1 MEAEKKKRRVRL
13 PVCVLACV
21 LCLAVGAS
29 AALIGVRTMLG
40 EDGVTIL
47 QAARIIQERFV
58 GDYDR
63 DAYRQAVLGAMVD
76 DLGDRWSYYL
86 TPEEYASV
94 QDARRN
100 AYVGIGIT
108 VDREE
113 PDGLR
118 ILTVTKGGPAEEAGL
133 LPGERIRAVEGTA
146 VTPENR
152 DACIELI
159 RGEEGT
165 AVTLTVE
172 AADGTARTV
181 EITRRTVQGI
191 SAVWSML
198 DGQVGLITIGNFYSG
213 TAALVEEGLAELQ
226 AQGARALILDVRND
240 PGGYVTELT
249 EILDAL
255 LPEGDVFISR
265 SWDGSEKVYTSDAA
279 CVSLPLAVLVNA
291 DSYSAAEF
299 LAAELRE
306 SAGAVIVGE
315 QTSGKG
321 YSQQLF
327 ALADGSA
334 MGLSTARYFT
344 GSGESLIGK
353 GLTPDVPVAL
363 DEDQAQALLYG
374 QLEPPDDPQ
383 LQAALHALA
392 AAE

>member
-1 MEAEKKKRRVRL
+1 MERTKRCVRL

-29 AALIGVRTMLG
+29 AALIGARAAIG
-40 EDGVTIL
+40 EDGVTLL
-47 QAARIIQERFV
+47 QAARIIRERFV

-100 AYVGIGIT
+100 TYVGIGVT
-108 VDREE
+108 LDPEE
-113 PDGLR
+113 PDALR

-133 LPGERIRAVEGTA
+133 RPGERICAVDGTV
-146 VTPENR
+146 VTPEGR
-152 DACIELI
+152 SACIEQI

-165 AVTLTVE
+165 TVTLTVE
-172 AADGTARTV
+172 SADGAARTV
-181 EITRRTVQGI
+181 EVTRRTVQGI
-191 SAVWSML
+191 SATWSML
-198 DGQVGLITIGNFYSG
+198 DERVGLITIANFYTG
-213 TAALVEEGLAELQ
+213 TAALVEEGLTSLQ
-226 AQGARALILDVRND
+226 EQGAQALILDVRND

-265 SWDGSEKVYTSDAA
+265 SWDGSEEVYTSDAA
-279 CVSLPLAVLVNA
+279 CVSLPLAVLVDAN
-291 DSYSAAEF
+291 SYSAAEF

-306 SAGAVIVGE
+306 SAGAILVGE
-315 QTSGKG
+315 RTSGKG

-353 GLTPDVPVAL
+353 GVTPDVAVTL
-363 DEDQAQALLYG
+363 DEAQAQALLYG
-374 QLEPPDDPQ
+374 QLAPQDDPQ
-383 LQAALHALA
+383 LQAALRALGA
-392 AAE
+392 DG

>member
-1 MEAEKKKRRVRL
+1 M
-13 PVCVLACV
+13 
-21 LCLAVGAS
+21 
-29 AALIGVRTMLG
+29 
-40 EDGVTIL
+40 
-47 QAARIIQERFV
+47 
-58 GDYDR
+58 
-63 DAYRQAVLGAMVD
+63 
-76 DLGDRWSYYL
+76 
-86 TPEEYASV
+86 
-94 QDARRN
+94 
-100 AYVGIGIT
+100 
-108 VDREE
+108 
-113 PDGLR
+113 
-118 ILTVTKGGPAEEAGL
+118 
-133 LPGERIRAVEGTA
+133 EGTA
-146 VTPENR
+146 VTPEDR
-152 DACIELI
+152 DVCIELI

-191 SAVWSML
+191 SVVWSML

-213 TAALVEEGLAELQ
+213 TAALVEEGLSELQ

-344 GSGESLIGK
+344 GSGESLIGR